1 MNPNKALN
9 PTMVSITA
17 NLLVLILIIRIVS
30 YFMLSDSVV
39 ITQALKVS
47 LRFFVTG
54 LTAVLFIIQYRQP
67 KTHLSFTQPLPVIFY
82 LSYLFLGLCSLL
94 WTSSFNDSVLQLLM
108 DIEGLAF
115 AFLFVRVWM
124 KNNASSG
131 FRLSRLIAVSIN
143 CVVAAFLVGMYI
155 DPDLFYRHTHG
166 GEVAR
171 LGGFIINPN
180 ELGML
185 IGVGIGATLT
195 EWKLMSRKII
205 PVLTIT
211 ILIYALVLTGSRS
224 SMIAFLLI
232 VLFFILRTADLQ
244 IRFAT
249 MIALLIAIPF
259 VFKSIIIK
267 QGNMDEVLNMTGR
280 IPFWKD
286 LLSINFPK
294 EPFLGYGYMRI
305 DYDDKFESINAYAG
319 AMTHNTFLQT
329 LMGLGLIGLIIV
341 LVQLALTLV
350 AIIKTTHA
358 YKRRLAIAVLIPLLI
373 NSLTEFG
380 IFGETNYGIM
390 FYLFIVFMLCMEP
403 TSKNQRITISTKK
416 HESNS
421 RLSER
426 SSTPAPVIL
435 Q

>member
-1 MNPNKALN
+1 MNPNKAIN
-9 PTMVSITA
+9 PMVSITA
-17 NLLVLILIIRIVS
+17 NLLVLILVIRIVS
-30 YFMLSDSVV
+30 YFMLSESVV

-54 LTAVLFIIQYRQP
+54 LTAVLFLVQYRQP
-67 KTHLSFTQPLPVIFY
+67 KLNLSFTQPLPVIFY
-82 LSYLFLGLCSLL
+82 LSYLFLGICSLL

-108 DIEGLAF
+108 DIEGLTF
-115 AFLFVRVWM
+115 AFLFIKVWM
-124 KNNASSG
+124 ENNASTG
-131 FRLSRLIAVSIN
+131 FRLSRMIAISIN
-143 CVVAAFLVGMYI
+143 SVVAVFLVGMYI

-195 EWKLMSRKII
+195 EWKLMRRKII
-205 PVLTIT
+205 PLLTISM
-211 ILIYALVLTGSRS
+211 LIYALVLTGSRS

-232 VLFFILRTADLQ
+232 VLFFILRTADLRL
-244 IRFAT
+244 RFIT
-249 MIALLIAIPF
+249 ITGLLIAIPF
-259 VFKSIIIK
+259 VFKSVIIK
-267 QGNMDEVLNMTGR
+267 QGNLEEVLNMTGR

-305 DYDDKFESINAYAG
+305 DYADKFESINAYAG

-329 LMGLGLIGLIIV
+329 LMGLGLIGLTIV
-341 LVQLALTLV
+341 LAQLALTFYS
-350 AIIKTTHA
+350 IIKTAQA
-358 YKRRLAIAVLIPLLI
+358 YKRRLSIAVLIPLLI

-403 TSKNQRITISTKK
+403 TTKNQRITISTTP
-416 HESNS
+416 HENIS
-421 RLSER
+421 RISKR
-426 SSTPAPVIL
+426 STTPASIIL